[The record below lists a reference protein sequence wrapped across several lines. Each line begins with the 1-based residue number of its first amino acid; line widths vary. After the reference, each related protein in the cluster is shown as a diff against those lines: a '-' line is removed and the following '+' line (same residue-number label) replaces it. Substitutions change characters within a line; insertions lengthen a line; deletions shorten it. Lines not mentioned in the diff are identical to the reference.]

1 MNSIREF
8 GLNIYL
14 FVSKG
19 LESCF
24 EAFFPFPRGWK
35 VFFFSFSFIQGVGRP
50 FFPIF
55 CSSKGSESHFFQF
68 SAHPR
73 GWKTSFSSFLLSR
86 GLGKPFFPVFCSSK
100 GLESH
105 FFQFFVH
112 PSSRKA
118 IFFNFLLS
126 RDLGKPFFSVF
137 CSSEASDG
145 HFFTP
150 IAPSKPK
157 QVLKPNSHNSIG
169 NTYGQ
174 GCCVHFCFSAL
185 LRIYKRLLEV
195 SS

>member
-14 FVSKG
+14 SASKG

-35 VFFFSFSFIQGVGRP
+35 AVLRHFFHFQGVGKSFFSVFRSSKGLESHFFSFLLIQGVGRP
-50 FFPIF
+50 VFPIF
-55 CSSKGSESHFFQF
+55 CSSKGS
-68 SAHPR
+68 
-73 GWKTSFSSFLLSR
+73 
-86 GLGKPFFPVFCSSK
+86 
-100 GLESH
+100 ESH

-126 RDLGKPFFSVF
+126 RGLGRSFFL
-137 CSSEASDG
+137 
-145 HFFTP
+145 FFTP
-150 IAPSKPK
+150 IVPSKPK
-157 QVLKPNSHNSIG
+157 QILKPNSHNSIG

>member
-14 FVSKG
+14 SASKG

-35 VFFFSFSFIQGVGRP
+35 VIFFSFSFIQGVGKP
-50 FFPIF
+50 FFQFFAHPRGWKTSFSHFLLIQGVGKPFFSIF

-73 GWKTSFSSFLLSR
+73 G
-86 GLGKPFFPVFCSSK
+86 
-100 GLESH
+100 
-105 FFQFFVH
+105 
-112 PSSRKA
+112 RKA
-118 IFFNFLLS
+118 IFFSFLLS
-126 RDLGKPFFSVF
+126 RDLGKPFFSIF
-137 CSSEASDG
+137 CSAEASDG

-157 QVLKPNSHNSIG
+157 QILKPNSHNSIG

>member
-8 GLNIYL
+8 DLNIYL
-14 FVSKG
+14 FASKG

-35 VFFFSFSFIQGVGRP
+35 VIFFSFSFIQGVGKP
-50 FFPIF
+50 
-55 CSSKGSESHFFQF
+55 FFQF
-68 SAHPR
+68 FAHPR
-73 GWKTSFSSFLLSR
+73 GWKTSFSHFLLIQ
-86 GLGKPFFPVFCSSK
+86 GV
-100 GLESH
+100 
-105 FFQFFVH
+105 
-112 PSSRKA
+112 
-118 IFFNFLLS
+118 
-126 RDLGKPFFSVF
+126 GKPFFSVF
-137 CSSEASDG
+137 CSAETSESHFFQFSAQPRPRKAIFFSIFCSAEASDG

-157 QVLKPNSHNSIG
+157 QILKPNSHNSIG

>member
-35 VFFFSFSFIQGVGRP
+35 AIFS
-50 FFPIF
+50 IF

-68 SAHPR
+68 FAQPRPRTVIFFSFSFIRVVGKPFFSIFCSSETSDGHFFAHPR
-73 GWKTSFSSFLLSR
+73 G
-86 GLGKPFFPVFCSSK
+86 
-100 GLESH
+100 
-105 FFQFFVH
+105 
-112 PSSRKA
+112 RKA
-118 IFFNFLLS
+118 IFFSFLLS
-126 RDLGKPFFSVF
+126 RDLGKPFFSIF
-137 CSSEASDG
+137 CSAEASDG

-150 IAPSKPK
+150 IVPSKPK
-157 QVLKPNSHNSIG
+157 QILKPNSHNSIG

>member
-35 VFFFSFSFIQGVGRP
+35 VFFFSFSFIQGVGKP
-50 FFPIF
+50 FFSVFCSSKGLEDHFFPIF
-55 CSSKGSESHFFQF
+55 CSSKGLEDQFFPF
-68 SAHPR
+68 FAHPR
-73 GWKTSFSSFLLSR
+73 GWKTCFSSFSFIQGVGR
-86 GLGKPFFPVFCSSK
+86 PV
-100 GLESH
+100 
-105 FFQFFVH
+105 
-112 PSSRKA
+112 
-118 IFFNFLLS
+118 
-126 RDLGKPFFSVF
+126 FSVF
-137 CSSEASDG
+137 CSAEASDG
-145 HFFTP
+145 HFFS

-157 QVLKPNSHNSIG
+157 QILKPNSHNSIG

>member
-19 LESCF
+19 LESL
-24 EAFFPFPRGWK
+24 FFQFFVHPRGWK
-35 VFFFSFSFIQGVGRP
+35 AIFFSFSFIQGVGKP
-50 FFPIF
+50 FFQFFAHPRGWKTSFSHFLLIQGVGKPFFSIF

-68 SAHPR
+68 SAQPR
-73 GWKTSFSSFLLSR
+73 
-86 GLGKPFFPVFCSSK
+86 P
-100 GLESH
+100 
-105 FFQFFVH
+105 
-112 PSSRKA
+112 RKA
-118 IFFNFLLS
+118 IFFS
-126 RDLGKPFFSVF
+126 IF
-137 CSSEASDG
+137 CSAEASDG

-157 QVLKPNSHNSIG
+157 QILKPNSHNSIG

>member
-14 FVSKG
+14 SASKG

-35 VFFFSFSFIQGVGRP
+35 AIFS
-50 FFPIF
+50 
-55 CSSKGSESHFFQF
+55 
-68 SAHPR
+68 
-73 GWKTSFSSFLLSR
+73 
-86 GLGKPFFPVFCSSK
+86 VFCSSK
-100 GLESH
+100 GLEDQFFPFSAHPRGRKIIFSHFLLIQGVGRPVFPVFCSAEASESH

-126 RDLGKPFFSVF
+126 RGLGRSFFL
-137 CSSEASDG
+137 
-145 HFFTP
+145 FFTP
-150 IAPSKPK
+150 IVPSKPK
-157 QVLKPNSHNSIG
+157 QILKPNSHNSIG